1 MDGPR
6 PVAGSETATEIVEQV
21 AALVEGVFERLKPV
35 LVAVESLLA
44 ESAELRTGDLDRLST
59 PVVDALGG
67 IVVGAGFICAPHTLA
82 DQEFGFLWW
91 ETNPDAPPT
100 RLFISLDPASE
111 SFLDYT
117 RQSWF
122 TVPRDTGRRHITG
135 PYVDYLC
142 TDEYTLTFTIPVR
155 RRGVFLGVVG
165 ADVYVR
171 DVERALRPKLR
182 SLGGRA
188 ALVNAQGR
196 VIVSNNVRQATGSL
210 VREVDVPAWWMTQ
223 APLRG
228 GTRLRRCGDAPIALV
243 SG

>member
-1 MDGPR
+1 
-6 PVAGSETATEIVEQV
+6 
-21 AALVEGVFERLKPV
+21 
-35 LVAVESLLA
+35 
-44 ESAELRTGDLDRLST
+44 
-59 PVVDALGG
+59 
-67 IVVGAGFICAPHTLA
+67 
-82 DQEFGFLWW
+82 
-91 ETNPDAPPT
+91 
-100 RLFISLDPASE
+100 
-111 SFLDYT
+111 
-117 RQSWF
+117 
-122 TVPRDTGRRHITG
+122 
-135 PYVDYLC
+135 
-142 TDEYTLTFTIPVR
+142 
-155 RRGVFLGVVG
+155 
-165 ADVYVR
+165 VR